1 MPDTA
6 LMQFL
11 FYMKANVYLYNF
23 NLYKSLRGYL
33 QAVAEEAV
41 SAYIARYRRCCERA
55 QKWYLLLLKYE
66 ATRDIQILQRVRDEI
81 PVAYQEE
88 SDALCGFYS
97 ASHAWYCEHVRLI
110 P

>member
-33 QAVAEEAV
+33 QADNICTYSFATTSVYNKNIQKQSGDNV
-41 SAYIARYRRCCERA
+41 LHSCELSSR
-55 QKWYLLLLKYE
+55 
-66 ATRDIQILQRVRDEI
+66 
-81 PVAYQEE
+81 P
-88 SDALCGFYS
+88 
-97 ASHAWYCEHVRLI
+97 
-110 P
+110 